1 MTGQKTRDQSLKRP
15 DSFQD
20 QVLTAINF
28 VTTNKQRVLMMMAP
42 LLIVASGVY
51 ATYLWTQK
59 KAENRRAELAKILTQ
74 HSDEESS
81 VAKKR
86 EEIQKQ
92 IEPLRNTKTDK
103 DGKKT
108 PTSPENL
115 ATITKLEK
123 QIADLK
129 PDHTKSLGEFKRFYD
144 ANSDTVEGWMAGLKW
159 ASNQLQ
165 DSQSGDARKVVEQ
178 VAKASASNKF
188 YQMNSRFILIGLM
201 EDAGEFD
208 AALKECEIL
217 IKIASDD
224 AMPSVLLTKARIQ
237 FFKKSFDEA
246 KTSLKEILDKHS
258 SSPEATKA
266 RGLMAIMGAA

>member
-1 MTGQKTRDQSLKRP
+1 MTGQKTKDQALKRP
-15 DSFQD
+15 DNFQD

-28 VTTNKQRVLMMMAP
+28 MTSNKQRVLMMMAP

-51 ATYLWTQK
+51 ATFLWTQK
-59 KAENRRAELAKILTQ
+59 KSETRRAELAKILTL
-74 HSDEESS
+74 HSDEEST

-92 IEPLRNTKTDK
+92 IEPLRSSKTDK
-103 DGKKT
+103 DGKKST
-108 PTSPENL
+108 TSPENL

-129 PDHTKSLGEFKRFYD
+129 PDHTKSMADFKRFYD
-144 ANSDTVEGWMAGLKW
+144 TNSDTVEGWMAGLKW

-165 DSQSGDARKVVEQ
+165 ESQPGDARKVVEQ

-246 KTSLKEILDKHS
+246 KTSLKEILEKHS

>member
-1 MTGQKTRDQSLKRP
+1 MTGQKTKDQALKRP

-20 QVLTAINF
+20 HILTGINF
-28 VTTNKQRVLMMMAP
+28 VSSNKQRVLMMMAP

-51 ATYLWTQK
+51 ATFLWTQN
-59 KAENRRAELAKILTQ
+59 KADSRRAELAKILTL
-74 HSDEESS
+74 HSDEEGS
-81 VAKKR
+81 VAKRR

-103 DGKKT
+103 DGKKSA
-108 PTSPENL
+108 TSPENL

-129 PDHTKSLGEFKRFYD
+129 PDHTKSLAEFKGFYD
-144 ANSDTVEGWMAGLKW
+144 ANPDSVEGWMAGLKW

-165 DSQSGDARKVVEQ
+165 AAQTADARKIVEQ
-178 VAKASASNKF
+178 IAKASSANKF
-188 YQMNSRFILIGLM
+188 YQMNSRFMLIGLM

-217 IKIASDD
+217 AKLASED
-224 AMPSVLLTKARIQ
+224 AMPSVLLSKARLQ
-237 FFKKSFDEA
+237 YFKKSFDDSR
-246 KTSLKEILDKHS
+246 TSLKVILDKYA

>member
-1 MTGQKTRDQSLKRP
+1 MTGQKTKDQALKRP

-20 QVLTAINF
+20 QILTGINF
-28 VTTNKQRVLMMMAP
+28 VSSNKQRVLMMMAP

-51 ATYLWTQK
+51 ATFLWTQK
-59 KAENRRAELAKILTQ
+59 KADSRRAELAKILTL
-74 HSDEESS
+74 HSDEEGSL
-81 VAKKR
+81 AKRR

-108 PTSPENL
+108 ATSPENL

-129 PDHTKSLGEFKRFYD
+129 PDHTKSMAEFKGFYD
-144 ANSDTVEGWMAGLKW
+144 ANPETVEGWMAGLKW

-165 DSQSGDARKVVEQ
+165 AAQTAEARKIVEQ
-178 VAKASASNKF
+178 IAKASSSNKF

-217 IKIASDD
+217 AKLASDD
-224 AMPSVLLTKARIQ
+224 AMPSVLLSKARLQ
-237 FFKKSFDEA
+237 YFKKSFDDSRA
-246 KTSLKEILDKHS
+246 SLKEILEKYA